1 MAMNVAGYY
10 TNPMAGAAPQPQY
23 PAPVVVPVNNASANS
38 TDAYIAQAVQ
48 VAPLGA
54 GMMPGKTATNAV
66 REAKG
71 FFLKAKGR
79 ATTSRGMS
87 AKAAAASSGR
97 SALLGTVT
105 GAIKSSVIFNGLL
118 SLAINGYK
126 VYNKQETM
134 ADGGANF
141 AGDMTSAV
149 VGGAAGGLAAGAGTF
164 LLAGILGTGLPLT
177 LAGMALGCVGYF
189 VADNLLKNTAIYNK
203 IKTTVHGWLS

>member
-10 TNPMAGAAPQPQY
+10 NAPVAGAAPQY
-23 PAPVVVPVNNASANS
+23 PAPVVVPVNNAGANN
-38 TDAYIAQAVQ
+38 TDAYIAQAVS

-71 FFLKAKGR
+71 WFLKSKGR
-79 ATTSRGMS
+79 AATSRGMS
-87 AKAAAASSGR
+87 AKAAAASNGR
-97 SALLGTVT
+97 GALLGSIT
-105 GAIKSSVIFNGLL
+105 GAIKSSLIFNGLM
-118 SLAINGYK
+118 SLAVNGYK
-126 VYNKQETM
+126 VYKKQETM

-141 AGDMTSAV
+141 AGDMTSAL

-189 VADNLLKNTAIYNK
+189 IADNLLKNTSFYNK
-203 IKTTVHGWLS
+203 IKTTVHGWLA